1 MSIASAPELSF
12 GVTEQ
17 GLTGCGGLNVIARLV
32 KHTGLGA
39 VGEAGQGEAA

>member
-1 MSIASAPELSF
+1 MSIAGAPELSF
-12 GVTEQ
+12 GMTER
-17 GLTGCGGLNVIARLV
+17 GLTGRGGLSVIARLV